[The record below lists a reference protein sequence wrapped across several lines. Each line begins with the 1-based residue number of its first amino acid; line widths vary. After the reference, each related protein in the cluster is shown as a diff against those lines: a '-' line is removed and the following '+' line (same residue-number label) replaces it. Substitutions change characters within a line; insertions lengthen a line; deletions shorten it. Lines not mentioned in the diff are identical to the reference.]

1 MSIPA
6 AQPGDICVIVEP
18 SIRDLPRLRRLQ
30 QGLQQ
35 RYGGCPQS
43 RIHFTGQRFTPRQN
57 GGLKRLLA
65 ELREQLSPLAP
76 IPVTAASLQLSD
88 HPFWHVNVLRWD
100 LYMTSALRRF
110 AALLEEALL
119 RAGATLHYPRGDG
132 WQPHVT
138 ALERIP
144 PALAVPAPI
153 SALQYLYTAERVVL
167 SQVQPGKRFAIL
179 DTIRLAA
186 LPVQQ
191 PDSTVLRELPS
202 IPLTAA
208 VTGD

>member
-1 MSIPA
+1 MRIPA

-18 SIRDLPRLRRLQ
+18 SVRDLPRLRRLQ

-35 RYGGCPQS
+35 RYGGRPQA
-43 RIHFTGQRFTPRQN
+43 RIHFTCQRFTPPEN
-57 GGLKRLLA
+57 GGLHRLLA
-65 ELREQLSPLAP
+65 ELRRQLAPLAP
-76 IPVTAASLQLSD
+76 IPVTAASLEWAD
-88 HPFWHVNVLRWD
+88 HPFWGVNVLRWD

-110 AALLEEALL
+110 AAVLEEALL
-119 RAGATLHYPRGDG
+119 RAGARLHYPRGEG
-132 WQPHVT
+132 WRPHVT

-144 PALAVPAPI
+144 SALPMPAPI
-153 SALQYLYTAERVVL
+153 SALQQLYIADRVVL

-179 DTIRLAA
+179 DTIQLAA

-191 PDSTVLRELPS
+191 PHSLVLRDLPP

-208 VTGD
+208 ALD

>member
-35 RYGGCPQS
+35 RYGGRPQP
-43 RIHFTGQRFTPRQN
+43 RIHFTGQRFTPPKN

-65 ELREQLSPLAP
+65 ELRGQLGALAP
-76 IPVTAASLQLSD
+76 IPVTAASLAWAD
-88 HPFWHVNVLRWD
+88 HPFWQYNVLRWD
-100 LYMTSALRRF
+100 LYMTSALRRL

-119 RAGATLHYPRGDG
+119 RAGASLHYPSGDG

-144 PALAVPAPI
+144 PALAAPAPI
-153 SALQYLYTAERVVL
+153 SAIQYLYTAKRVVL

-179 DTIRLAA
+179 DTIQLAA
-186 LPVQQ
+186 PPTRQ
-191 PDSTVLRELPS
+191 PDSVVLRDLPP
-202 IPLTAA
+202 IPLTVAA
-208 VTGD
+208 LD